1 MEEDTPME
9 FFLEFVIDFLNQ
21 LAKFGEKIVDDV
33 VVEMVLNALFE
44 SYEYY
49 V

>member
-1 MEEDTPME
+1 MEM
-9 FFLEFVIDFLNQ
+9 FLESITNILNR
-21 LAKFGEKIVDDV
+21 LSRFGEKMVDYV
-33 VVEMVLNALFE
+33 VVEMVLNTLLE

>member
-9 FFLEFVIDFLNQ
+9 IFLEFVTDLLNQ

-33 VVEMVLNALFE
+33 VVEMVLNTLLE

>member
-9 FFLEFVIDFLNQ
+9 CFLEFVTDLLNQ
-21 LAKFGEKIVDDV
+21 LVRFGEKIVDDV
-33 VVEMVLNALFE
+33 VVEMVVNALLE

-49 V
+49 A